1 MNASAHQGPVLSG
14 SKGPLPYAGPQQYP
28 CPSIVPYQDS
38 SDMMAAIVPMMTM
51 MLMFAIILPLFKG
64 ITG

>member
-1 MNASAHQGPVLSG
+1 MNASAHQGAVLSG
-14 SKGPLPYAGPQQYP
+14 SKGPLPYASPQQYTY
-28 CPSIVPYQDS
+28 PSIVPYEDS
-38 SDMMAAIVPMMTM
+38 SDMMAAIMPMMTM